1 MTNETDQNEPSVEIP
16 GTGSI
21 ADRIAYCEGL
31 ENSLLAK
38 LYQAETVEEQTPI
51 MEKMDFIAT
60 VLDRL
65 SESQQAVQAAGKAV
79 TSHQDGGFTPHDR
92 VRALDVLM
100 EEAAGSGDINTYK
113 MYRTQRHE
121 LIRKYGAPG
130 HTTSTTMRNPRI
142 ENLKKIANTYQSE
155 HCGADIETR
164 MDAAA
169 AAGDMA
175 TYKELRT
182 QRRQQQA

>member
-1 MTNETDQNEPSVEIP
+1 
-16 GTGSI
+16 
-21 ADRIAYCEGL
+21 
-31 ENSLLAK
+31 
-38 LYQAETVEEQTPI
+38 
-51 MEKMDFIAT
+51 
-60 VLDRL
+60 
-65 SESQQAVQAAGKAV
+65 
-79 TSHQDGGFTPHDR
+79 
-92 VRALDVLM
+92 M

-113 MYRTQRHE
+113 MYRTQKHD
-121 LIRKYGAPG
+121 LVSKYGAPG

-142 ENLKKIANTYQSE
+142 EDLKKIANTYQSE
-155 HCGADIETR
+155 HCGADLMTR